1 LELDAPA
8 GRACPV
14 PAPSRRC
21 STYVR
26 SRAGEGQHEAAS
38 YRTTKAGGVASIA
51 LTRRRETATRAGA
64 CCSIHQDDDDAALHA
79 VLYCCVAANNSL
91 QPAGTEGL
99 ARARCGGSIAS
110 TQHARHEAHGA
121 LTHSHTHQEE
131 ERIKLPDREAFP
143 P

>member
-1 LELDAPA
+1 MLRLDARARFLHRLVGAVRTYEAGP
-8 GRACPV
+8 GRA
-14 PAPSRRC
+14 STRR
-21 STYVR
+21 
-26 SRAGEGQHEAAS
+26 RAIEQ
-38 YRTTKAGGVASIA
+38 RKLASIA